1 MNTLYILTKQEFT
14 SLYRFGKVPL
24 NLDKIIKYSTD
35 SEEEINTKVFE
46 TFMSLASFVGDEEY
60 LIIRFED
67 KFINE
72 IWLEIENVFEI
83 IPLTEAAKYSYEMK
97 FNTKINFSKPRFKNV
112 VQKVEEET
120 DFKEMKRGARVFWD
134 LCKVKNP
141 YKDLLLDEI
150 IKRAYL
156 NRINSIKSSDF
167 KDDFIIHLLAYNRY
181 ESFSKTALG
190 YFYDVGEVLAH
201 SMGKPTFK
209 GSQFYAFLEKN
220 KRIFA
225 QKSFLE
231 ISEIISNSKEI
242 LSFTQ
247 KLTEPKTNLKIYI
260 VAVIFLKFKEDLSDR
275 DTIKDSDTGR
285 LIRDITN
292 HKNYDEKYKEEL
304 NFAIYL
310 TGIFFGYK
318 KFYDDLYE
326 LKELKIFK
334 KKIKI
339 EEKVS
344 IITTEKQE
352 IKVENKQ
359 NDIPDLI
366 FKYVKE
372 NGHSKIK
379 PDIIDFIK
387 ERTGNKYQ
395 VKNIKNIIKD
405 DKSQRLELETKNKA
419 GGVKLKD

>member
-1 MNTLYILTKQEFT
+1 MNNLYILTKQEFT

-24 NLDKIIKYSTD
+24 NLEKIIKYSTD
-35 SEEEINTKVFE
+35 SEEIDTKIFE

-72 IWLEIENVFEI
+72 IWLEIENVLEI

-120 DFKEMKRGARVFWD
+120 DFQEMKRGARVFLD
-134 LCKVKNP
+134 LCKVKNT
-141 YKDLLLDEI
+141 YKDLLPDEI

-156 NRINSIKSSDF
+156 NRINSIKSSGF
-167 KDDFIIHLLAYNRY
+167 KDDFFIHLLAYNRY
-181 ESFSKTALG
+181 DFFPKTALG

-201 SMGKPTFK
+201 SFGKPTFK
-209 GSQFYAFLEKN
+209 VKGSPFYAFLEKN
-220 KRIFA
+220 KQNFA

-231 ISEIISNSKEI
+231 ISKIISNSKEI
-242 LSFTQ
+242 QNFTQ
-247 KLTEPKTNLKIYI
+247 KLTENGLRRYI

-275 DTIKDSDTGR
+275 DSIEDSDTRR
-285 LIRDITN
+285 LIRDITH

-372 NGHSKIK
+372 NGHSKIN

-387 ERTGNKYQ
+387 KRTGNKYQ